1 MEPSR
6 DQRNRLRPRTI
17 IAAVVLCWSLAAPYS
32 ARGASSAAF
41 PWRQLE
47 GTTLRVLLSQSHWQQ
62 VSASYFPEFE
72 QLTGIRLAVE
82 VYPQTQL
89 WDILETGLKEPG
101 RVDVFMTVPALDGLR
116 YLRAGGVQPVNDYL
130 RDRALTAPDF
140 RWEDFLPRARSAM
153 EADGAVLGPPV
164 MAEHLALMYR
174 KDLFKEH
181 KLPVPRNLDALEAA
195 AHFLHKAPMAKG
207 GARGVGIV
215 GRGNGTFA
223 TSIYAGILH
232 AMGGT
237 WLDRGRRPM
246 VSRPESVA
254 ALELLGHL
262 LGRYGPPNVTEF
274 GWQEASAL
282 FLEGKAA
289 MYIEG
294 SSIYPI
300 IERSRASRVAGKV
313 GYAVFPGGPG
323 GPGTTFAARG
333 LAIGRQSGNPKAAW
347 LFLQWAV
354 SPKMVQRALIKG
366 VLVARESTWKDRSL
380 YDGEIPEDLAQS
392 FLVAGR
398 IGTPDWAPPMVAVT
412 AAREAVGKA
421 ITAAIRGEDVRAAAD
436 AAARRLREILLTTE
450 GLEAGS
456 PRTGS

>member
-1 MEPSR
+1 VAFA
-6 DQRNRLRPRTI
+6 TV
-17 IAAVVLCWSLAAPYS
+17 ALCWILVVPWS
-32 ARGASSAAF
+32 ASGASTAAF
-41 PWRQLE
+41 PWRQFE

-89 WDILETGLKEPG
+89 WDILETGLREPG
-101 RVDVFMTVPALDGLR
+101 RVDVFMTVPALDGRR
-116 YLRAGGVQPVNDYL
+116 YLRAGGVQLANDYL
-130 RDRALTAPDF
+130 RDPVLTAPDF
-140 RWEDFLPRARSAM
+140 RWEDFLPRARAAM
-153 EADGAVLGPPV
+153 EIDGALLGPPL

-181 KLPVPRNLDALEAA
+181 KLSVPKNLDALAAA
-195 AHFLHKAPMAKG
+195 AHLLHKTPMANG
-207 GARGVGIV
+207 GGRGVGIV
-215 GRGNGTFA
+215 ARGNGTFA

-232 AMGGT
+232 ALGGT
-237 WLDRGRRPM
+237 WLDEARRPT

-262 LGRYGPPNVTEF
+262 LGQHGPPNVTEF

-294 SSIYPI
+294 SSVYPI
-300 IERSRASRVAGKV
+300 VERSAASRVRGKV

-323 GPGTTFAARG
+323 GPGTTFAVRG
-333 LAIGRQSGNPKAAW
+333 LAIGRQSANPRAAW
-347 LFLQWAV
+347 VFLQWAV
-354 SPKMVQRALIKG
+354 SQKMVQRALIKG
-366 VLVARESTWKDRSL
+366 VLVGRESTWKDRSL
-380 YDGEIPEDLAQS
+380 YDGEIPDDLVHS
-392 FLVAGR
+392 FLEAGR

-450 GLEAGS
+450 GQEPGS
-456 PRTGS
+456 TRTGS

>member
-1 MEPSR
+1 MQPAG
-6 DQRNRLRPRTI
+6 DDRNCLCRRGAV
-17 IAAVVLCWSLAAPYS
+17 AAVALCWILVAPWFV
-32 ARGASSAAF
+32 RGASAAAF
-41 PWRQLE
+41 PWRQFE

-72 QLTGIRLAVE
+72 QLTGMRLAVE
-82 VYPQTQL
+82 VHPQSRL
-89 WDILETGLKEPG
+89 WDLLETGLKERG
-101 RVDVFMTVPALDGLR
+101 RVDVFMTVPALDGRR
-116 YLRAGGVQPVNDYL
+116 YLRAGGVQPVNAYL
-130 RDRALTAPDF
+130 RDRGLTAPDF
-140 RWEDFLPRARSAM
+140 QWEDFLPRARAAM

-164 MAEHLALMYR
+164 MGEHLALLYR
-174 KDLFKEH
+174 KDLFKEY
-181 KLPVPRNLDALEAA
+181 KLSVPRNLDALEAA
-195 AHFLHKAPMAKG
+195 AHFLHKAPMAEG

-215 GRGNGTFA
+215 GRGNGAFA

-237 WLDRGRRPM
+237 WLDQGRRPT

-254 ALELLGHL
+254 ALRLLGHL
-262 LGRYGPPNVTEF
+262 LGRYGPPDVTEF

-300 IERSRASRVAGKV
+300 IERSGASRVAGKV
-313 GYAVFPGGPG
+313 GYAVFPAGPA
-323 GPGTTFAARG
+323 GPGTTLAVRG
-333 LAIGRQSGNPKAAW
+333 LAIGRQSANPKAAW

-354 SPKMVQRALIKG
+354 SPKMVQRALVRG
-366 VLVARESTWKDRSL
+366 VLVARESPWKDRSL

-392 FLVAGR
+392 FLQAGQ
-398 IGTPDWAPPMVAVT
+398 IGTPEWAPPLVAVT

-421 ITAAIRGEDVRAAAD
+421 ITAAIRGEDVQAAAE
-436 AAARRLREILLTTE
+436 AAARRLTEILMATE

-456 PRTGS
+456 ARTGS